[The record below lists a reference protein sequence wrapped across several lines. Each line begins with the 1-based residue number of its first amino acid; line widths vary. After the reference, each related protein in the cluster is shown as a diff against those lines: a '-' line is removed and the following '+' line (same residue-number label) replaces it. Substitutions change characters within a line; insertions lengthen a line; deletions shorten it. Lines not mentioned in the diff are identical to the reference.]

1 MNTAN
6 RINEQVVRLLLD
18 YAGSLEESAKHLR
31 EGLAALAQEHL
42 IPEAQRAVEDRV
54 WGWNPEAVVWV
65 EATGPSGGYQL
76 AAAENNQGNSD
87 FDEMLKD
94 LEAHQGCLTREGW
107 FYWRFKQKQAV
118 GRKRKR

>member
-6 RINEQVVRLLLD
+6 RIDEQVVRLLLD
-18 YAGSLEESAKHLR
+18 YAGSLEESAKRLR

-42 IPEAQRAVEDRV
+42 IPEAQRAVEERV

-94 LEAHQGCLTREGW
+94 LEAHSGQLTRDGV

-118 GRKRKR
+118 GRKRRK